1 VAGAV
6 VEFFT
11 ISKNANISQI
21 GSGGEIFGQ
30 MERQKFEKLSSG
42 DQKFG
47 LVNDVI
53 FKKFVK
59 NQKNRKKTRPV

>member
-11 ISKNANISQI
+11 ISKNANIWQI

-42 DQKFG
+42 D
-47 LVNDVI
+47 
-53 FKKFVK
+53 
-59 NQKNRKKTRPV
+59 